1 MLTKASEQ
9 MIKFSSKPTLGCKL
23 MVGWSE
29 TDSIST
35 LKKLIEEIRE
45 LLSYF
50 FFGMHLCWLY
60 RMLPSWFVRAFLVA
74 RTFSPQILNHTW
86 EGPKCR
92 CKVLYTSIQTVTRE
106 GDSFIIYMKT
116 FPGPYVHQT
125 TQNRILALFSALTG
139 KGAVEGLAKRKVVW
153 LPCPRGIIT
162 LTQRSQCFWYI

>member
-125 TQNRILALFSALTG
+125 TQNRILALFSALLG
-139 KGAVEGLAKRKVVW
+139 REQWRVLQKGRWFDYLVPGA
-153 LPCPRGIIT
+153 
-162 LTQRSQCFWYI
+162 